1 MTREST
7 STAKSTVLF
16 VLFNTVQGSREMF
29 VVYIRTIFKISFVT
43 LEIKINLN
51 YSKFVN
57 ILKSLDK
64 TERKFINVMF
74 WLY

>member
-1 MTREST
+1 M
-7 STAKSTVLF
+7 AKSTILF
-16 VLFNTVQGSREMF
+16 VLFNTIQGSREIS
-29 VVYIRTIFKISFVT
+29 VGYILPIFKISFVT

-64 TERKFINVMF
+64 TERKFINAMF

>member
-1 MTREST
+1 M
-7 STAKSTVLF
+7 AKSTILF
-16 VLFNTVQGSREMF
+16 VLFNTIQGSREISG
-29 VVYIRTIFKISFVT
+29 VYILTIFKISFIT

-64 TERKFINVMF
+64 TERKFINAMF

>member
-1 MTREST
+1 M
-7 STAKSTVLF
+7 AKSTILF
-16 VLFNTVQGSREMF
+16 VLFNTIQGSREMF
-29 VVYIRTIFKISFVT
+29 IVYILTIFKVSFVT

-57 ILKSLDK
+57 ILKICLDK
-64 TERKFINVMF
+64 TEIKFINAML